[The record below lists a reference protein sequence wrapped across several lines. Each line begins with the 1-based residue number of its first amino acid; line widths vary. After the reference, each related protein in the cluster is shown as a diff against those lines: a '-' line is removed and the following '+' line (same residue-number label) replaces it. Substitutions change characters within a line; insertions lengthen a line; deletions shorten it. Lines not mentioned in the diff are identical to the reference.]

1 MGTSEPAG
9 EEPQRRSLGQL
20 RGLIRY
26 SIGLVWH
33 AARAPFIGLVA
44 LQLISAA
51 ALAGQV
57 LAVQLTL
64 GAILHVAGSK
74 AGLSPLLIPIGLL
87 ALLTAI
93 TAAVGSIQTSLS
105 RYVGESVSQSMW
117 QRVLDVSTSVG
128 LRRFESSAFY
138 DRLERVRTN
147 ALTRPFVVTNG
158 VLAVI
163 GSVAA
168 GIGLSIT
175 IVTLNPLLLPL
186 LLIGGIPMLFTSRR
200 ESRLEFRFNV
210 DQTER
215 IRLRTYLTILLTG
228 RDEAKEIR
236 AFGMQRHLRSRF
248 NDLYRRYLHDLAAHV
263 RRRST
268 LNILGNLGAALVLA
282 LTLLALMW
290 LIASGQISVAA
301 AGAALIAIRMLAGQ
315 VQTLAGG
322 VQTIFE
328 SGLFIDDLEKFVALT
343 PAPPIEGA
351 RPPAPKQFETIEL
364 SDVSFTY
371 PGRPE
376 RALDGVDVR
385 IEAGEVI
392 ALVGENG
399 SGKTTLAKIIA
410 NLYAPDSGTVTWD
423 GVDVTR
429 YDDAE
434 LRERSAVIFQ
444 DFVHFAL
451 SGIENIGLGRP
462 DDPRDLE
469 AIQSAAGE
477 TGADRF
483 LSALPDGYDTPLS
496 RLFTGGHE
504 LSGGQW
510 QRVAIA
516 RAYYRQAPLVI
527 LDEPSASLDP
537 RSEYEL
543 FSSLKDTLAGRTA
556 LFISHRFSTVRSA
569 SRIYVMGAG
578 KVVEQG
584 THDELMANR
593 GLYAELFQLQANAY
607 LPPSHDGS
615 LPHGL

>member
-1 MGTSEPAG
+1 MTS
-9 EEPQRRSLGQL
+9 RNSRSDIDPPRKSVGRLSSL
-20 RGLIRY
+20 VRY
-26 SIGLVWH
+26 SVGLVWA
-33 AARAPFIGLVA
+33 AARTPFLGLVA
-44 LQLISAA
+44 LQLITAA

-64 GAILHVAGSK
+64 SAILQVAGDGSGF
-74 AGLSPLLIPIGLL
+74 ATLLLPVGLI

-93 TAAVGSIQTSLS
+93 TAAVGSVQTSLS
-105 RYVGESVSQSMW
+105 RYVGESVSKSMW
-117 QRVLDVSTSVG
+117 QRVLDVSTGVG
-128 LRRFESSAFY
+128 LRQFESSAFY
-138 DRLERVRTN
+138 DRLDRVRTS
-147 ALTRPFVVTNG
+147 ALTRPFIVTNG
-158 VLAVI
+158 VLTVI
-163 GSVAA
+163 GAIAA
-168 GIGLSIT
+168 GIGLGIT
-175 IVTLNPLLLPL
+175 IAALNPLLLPL
-186 LLIGGIPMLFTSRR
+186 IVIGGIPMLFTSRQ

-210 DQTER
+210 DQTQR

-236 AFGMQRHLRSRF
+236 AFGMQKNLRGRF
-248 NDLYRRYLHDLAAHV
+248 NSMYTQYLHDLAAHV
-263 RRRST
+263 RRRSA
-268 LNILGNLGAALVLA
+268 LNLLGNLGAALVLA

-290 LIASGQISVAA
+290 LIATGQISVAA

-315 VQTLAGG
+315 VQSLASG

-328 SGLFIDDLEKFVALT
+328 SGLFIDDLEKFVAL
-343 PAPPIEGA
+343 APD
-351 RPPAPKQFETIEL
+351 RPVDRSKPTAPSQFETIEL
-364 SDVSFTY
+364 TDVSFTY

-376 RALDGVDVR
+376 PALDGVDVQ

-399 SGKTTLAKIIA
+399 SGKTTLAKVIA
-410 NLYAPDSGTVTWD
+410 GLYAPDSGTVTWD
-423 GVDVTR
+423 GVDVAK

-434 LRERSAVIFQ
+434 LRERTAVIFQ

-451 SGIENIGLGRP
+451 SGTENIGLGRP
-462 DDPRDLE
+462 DDPREAE
-469 AIQSAAGE
+469 AIRNAARE
-477 TGADRF
+477 TGADNF
-483 LSALPDGYDTPLS
+483 LSSLPDGYETPLS
-496 RLFTGGHE
+496 RLFTDGHE

-569 SRIYVMGAG
+569 SRIYVLDAG
-578 KVVEQG
+578 KIVEHG

-593 GLYAELFQLQANAY
+593 GVYAELFALQANAY
-607 LPPSHDGS
+607 LP
-615 LPHGL
+615 